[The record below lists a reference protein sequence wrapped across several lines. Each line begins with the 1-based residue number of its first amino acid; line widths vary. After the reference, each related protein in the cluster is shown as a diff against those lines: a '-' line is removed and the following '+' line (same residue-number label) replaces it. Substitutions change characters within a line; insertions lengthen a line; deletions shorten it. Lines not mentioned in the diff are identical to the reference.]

1 MEIIAKRTKNSE
13 VSIFRLYLLRLMYLL
28 LSVGLGIMMWPG
40 ILNPPMD
47 LPHINTA
54 ARSLLGAITL
64 LALLGIRYP
73 LKMMPLLFFEML
85 WKSIWLLAFALP
97 RWSAGTMDQN
107 MQGELYSYIFTV
119 IILTVILPWPYIFK
133 EYIRDHGDRWRR
145 QARHDES
152 HS

>member
-1 MEIIAKRTKNSE
+1 MDMIAKNGKNSD

-40 ILNPPMD
+40 ILNPPID

-64 LALLGIRYP
+64 LALLGVRYP

-119 IILTVILPWPYIFK
+119 ILLAVVLPLGPMC
-133 EYIRDHGDRWRR
+133 
-145 QARHDES
+145 S
-152 HS
+152 MNT

>member
-1 MEIIAKRTKNSE
+1 MDIIAKSTNDSE
-13 VSIFRLYLLRLMYLL
+13 VSIFRLNLLRLVYLL

-64 LALLGIRYP
+64 LALLGVRSP
-73 LKMMPLLFFEML
+73 LKMMPLLLFEML
-85 WKSIWLLAFALP
+85 WKCIWLLAFALP
-97 RWSAGTMDQN
+97 RWSAGTLDQN

-119 IILTVILPWPYIFK
+119 VLLAVALPWPFVFK
-133 EYIRDHGDRWRR
+133 EYLRGHGDRWRR
-145 QARHDES
+145 QTQHHES

>member
-1 MEIIAKRTKNSE
+1 MDNNAKSHRIAE
-13 VSIFRLYLLRLMYLL
+13 VSILRIYLLRLAYLI

-64 LALLGIRYP
+64 LSLLGIRYP
-73 LKMMPLLFFEML
+73 LKMIPLLLFEML
-85 WKSIWLLAFALP
+85 WKFIWLLAFALP
-97 RWSAGTMDQN
+97 RWSAGTMDPI
-107 MQGELYSYIFTV
+107 MTDELYSYILTV
-119 IILTVILPWPYIFK
+119 IILGLILPWTYIFK
-133 EYIRDHGDRWRR
+133 EYLRVPGDGWRWNK
-145 QARHDES
+145 RHDEI